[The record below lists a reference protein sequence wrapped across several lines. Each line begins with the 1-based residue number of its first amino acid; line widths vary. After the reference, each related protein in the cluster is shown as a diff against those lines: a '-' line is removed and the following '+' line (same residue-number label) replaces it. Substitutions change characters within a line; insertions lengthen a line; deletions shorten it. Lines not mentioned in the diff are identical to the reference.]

1 MTRREAY
8 AYRSKIE
15 QAAAKLTD
23 SEALTSAELF
33 ERWSGRAYTA
43 GERVTDGGIL
53 YKARQDIAANPTWR
67 PSLTPTLWEPVAPPT
82 ETGTVDNPITAVIG
96 MTYVTGLYYKE
107 DDKLYLCKRAGTP
120 DGTEIML
127 YYLPSQLIGHYFEE
141 VAAA

>member
-1 MTRREAY
+1 MTKAEAY

-43 GERVTDGGIL
+43 GERVTDGGVI
-53 YKARQDIAANPTWR
+53 YKAKQDIAANPTWQ
-67 PSLTPTLWEPVAPPT
+67 PSLTPALWEPLALPT
-82 ETGTVDNPITAVIG
+82 ETGTADNPITAVAG

-107 DDKLYLCKRAGTP
+107 GDKLYLCKRAGTP

-127 YYLPSQLIGHYFEE
+127 YFRPSELVNQYFVE

>member
-1 MTRREAY
+1 MTRSEAY

-43 GERVTDGGIL
+43 GERVTEGGIL
-53 YKARQDIAANPTWR
+53 YKARQDIAANPTWQ
-67 PSLTPTLWEPVAPPT
+67 PSLTPALWEPVAQPA
-82 ETGTVDNPITAVIG
+82 EAGTRDNPITAVAG

-107 DDKLYLCKRAGTP
+107 GDKLYICKRAGTP
-120 DGTEIML
+120 DGTEITL
-127 YYLPSQLIGHYFEE
+127 YYLPSQLVGHYFVE
-141 VAAA
+141 V

>member
-1 MTRREAY
+1 MTKAEAY

-43 GERVTDGGIL
+43 GERLTDGGVI
-53 YKARQDIAANPTWR
+53 YKAKQDRAANPTWQ
-67 PSLTPTLWEPVAPPT
+67 PSLTPALWEPLALPT
-82 ETGTVDNPITAVIG
+82 ETGTADNPITAVAG
-96 MTYVTGLYYKE
+96 MNYVTGLYYKE
-107 DDKLYLCKRAGTP
+107 GDKLYICKRAGMT

-127 YYLPSQLIGHYFEE
+127 YYLPSQLIGQYFEE
-141 VAAA
+141 VSAA

>member
-1 MTRREAY
+1 MTKAEAY

-43 GERVTDGGIL
+43 GERVTDGGVI
-53 YKARQDIAANPTWR
+53 YKAKQDIAANPTWQ
-67 PSLTPTLWEPVAPPT
+67 PSLTPALWEPLALPT
-82 ETGTVDNPITAVIG
+82 ETGTADNPITAVAG
-96 MTYVTGLYYKE
+96 MNYVTGLYYKE
-107 DDKLYLCKRAGTP
+107 GDKLYLCKRTGTP

-127 YYLPSQLIGHYFEE
+127 YYLPSQLIGQYFEE
-141 VAAA
+141 VSAA

>member
-1 MTRREAY
+1 MTKAEAY

-43 GERVTDGGIL
+43 GERVTEGGIL

-67 PSLTPTLWEPVAPPT
+67 PSLTPTLWEPVAQPA
-82 ETGTVDNPITAVIG
+82 ETGTRDNPITAVAG
-96 MTYVTGLYYKE
+96 MTYVTGLYYRE
-107 DDKLYLCKRAGTP
+107 GNKLYICKRAGTP
-120 DGTEIML
+120 DGTEITL
-127 YYLPSQLIGHYFEE
+127 YYLPSQLINHYFEE
-141 VAAA
+141 V

>member
-1 MTRREAY
+1 MTSSE
-8 AYRSKIE
+8 AYRSGAKTE
-15 QAAAKLTD
+15 EAAAKLTGA
-23 SEALTSAELF
+23 EALTSAELF

-82 ETGTVDNPITAVIG
+82 EPGTVDNPITAVIG

>member
-1 MTRREAY
+1 MTKAEAY
-8 AYRSKIE
+8 AYRAKIE
-15 QAAAKLTD
+15 RAATKLTD
-23 SEALTSAELF
+23 EEALTSPELF
-33 ERWSGRAYTA
+33 EAWNGRAYKA
-43 GERVTDGGIL
+43 GERVTEGGVI
-53 YKARQDIAANPTWR
+53 YKAKQDIEANAEWR
-67 PSLTPTLWEPVAPPT
+67 PSLAITSWEPLAPPT
-82 ETGTVDNPITAVIG
+82 ETGTVDNPITAVAG

>member
-1 MTRREAY
+1 MTRSEAY

-43 GERVTDGGIL
+43 GERVTEGGIL
-53 YKARQDIAANPTWR
+53 YKARQDIAANPTWQ
-67 PSLTPTLWEPVAPPT
+67 PSLTPALWEPVAQPA
-82 ETGTVDNPITAVIG
+82 ETGTRDNPITAVAG

-107 DDKLYLCKRAGTP
+107 GDKLYLCKRAGTP
-120 DGTEIML
+120 DGTEITL
-127 YYLPSQLIGHYFEE
+127 YYLPSQLINHYFEE
-141 VAAA
+141 V

>member
-1 MTRREAY
+1 MTRSEAY

-96 MTYVTGLYYKE
+96 MTYITGLYYKE

-120 DGTEIML
+120 DGTEITL
-127 YYLPSQLIGHYFEE
+127 YYLPSQLINHYFEE
-141 VAAA
+141 V

>member
-1 MTRREAY
+1 MTRSEAY

-43 GERVTDGGIL
+43 GERVTEGGIL

-67 PSLTPTLWEPVAPPT
+67 PSLTPTLWEPVAQPA
-82 ETGTVDNPITAVIG
+82 EAGTRDNPITAVAG

-107 DDKLYLCKRAGTP
+107 GGKLYLCKRAGTP

>member
-1 MTRREAY
+1 MTKAEAY

-43 GERVTDGGIL
+43 GERVTDGGVI
-53 YKARQDIAANPTWR
+53 YKAKQDIAANPTWQ
-67 PSLTPTLWEPVAPPT
+67 PSLTPALWEPLALPT
-82 ETGTVDNPITAVIG
+82 ETGTADNPITAVAG
-96 MTYVTGLYYKE
+96 MNYVTGLYYKE
-107 DDKLYLCKRAGTP
+107 GDKLYICKRAGMT

-127 YYLPSQLIGHYFEE
+127 YYLPSQLIGQYFEE
-141 VAAA
+141 VSAA

>member
-1 MTRREAY
+1 MTKAEAY

-23 SEALTSAELF
+23 AEALTSAELF

-53 YKARQDIAANPTWR
+53 YKARQDIAANPTWQ
-67 PSLTPTLWEPVAPPT
+67 PSLTPALWEPVAQPA
-82 ETGTVDNPITAVIG
+82 EAGTRDNPITAVAG

-107 DDKLYLCKRAGTP
+107 GDKLYICKRAGTP
-120 DGTEIML
+120 DGTEITL
-127 YYLPSQLIGHYFEE
+127 YYLPSQLINLYFEE
-141 VAAA
+141 A

>member
-1 MTRREAY
+1 MTRSEAY

-120 DGTEIML
+120 DGTET
-127 YYLPSQLIGHYFEE
+127 
-141 VAAA
+141 

>member
-1 MTRREAY
+1 MTKAEAY

-43 GERVTDGGIL
+43 GERVTDGGVI
-53 YKARQDIAANPTWR
+53 YKAKQDIAANPTWQ
-67 PSLTPTLWEPVAPPT
+67 PSLTPALWEPLALPT
-82 ETGTVDNPITAVIG
+82 ETGTADNPITAVAG
-96 MTYVTGLYYKE
+96 MNYVTGLYYKE
-107 DDKLYLCKRAGTP
+107 GDKLYICKRAGMT

-127 YYLPSQLIGHYFEE
+127 YYLPSHLIGQYFEE
-141 VAAA
+141 VSAA